1 MDNGQHEE
9 NSLIKSSV
17 QYGQTDTKSS
27 SKPEEEKEEEL
38 SELPPAEYDLVSGVL
53 HRRLRRED
61 YDLKNKAQT
70 VDKRVSCKIFS
81 AARNEGFLFKRK
93 DPSSKSSSWLK
104 RWCVIKKNIMYIY
117 ESEKDRKTEIS
128 IFIPSFQV
136 SPIEEMQNQKYAF
149 RISNDGCD
157 LVFAAES
164 KDEAEL
170 WIGQLSLCIEEFL
183 KDSESSDK
191 TRKYKFGISG
201 THIASSQ
208 DDAMLP
214 MMEKPINVDLEIELR
229 KISLKEI
236 LKATLSE
243 LQELEK
249 TQSLSCERELKHIMD
264 TIHREQLTIDGD
276 DKQRRRTSAILQKP
290 GKPLDNDEKLVI
302 RKTILER
309 ELKGKES
316 ELQEIENI
324 LQGTNIKELLKNYKE
339 NHPEEKKDFVK

>member
-1 MDNGQHEE
+1 MTK
-9 NSLIKSSV
+9 LI
-17 QYGQTDTKSS
+17 
-27 SKPEEEKEEEL
+27 
-38 SELPPAEYDLVSGVL
+38 
-53 HRRLRRED
+53 RNLRANLKKKRKKNYQRED

-81 AARNEGFLFKRK
+81 TARNEGFLFKRK

-164 KDEAEL
+164 KDETEL
-170 WIGQLSLCIEEFL
+170 WIGQLSICIEEFL

-214 MMEKPINVDLEIELR
+214 MMEKPINVDLEIVFKGNFKGNIIRTSRTRKNSEFELR
-229 KISLKEI
+229 ERI
-236 LKATLSE
+236 
-243 LQELEK
+243 K
-249 TQSLSCERELKHIMD
+249 THN
-264 TIHREQLTIDGD
+264 GYY
-276 DKQRRRTSAILQKP
+276 P
-290 GKPLDNDEKLVI
+290 
-302 RKTILER
+302 
-309 ELKGKES
+309 
-316 ELQEIENI
+316 
-324 LQGTNIKELLKNYKE
+324 
-339 NHPEEKKDFVK
+339 